1 MYVYYR
7 IYFTNEYFKLL
18 SPLGETFRGG
28 AGKKERAYLR
38 EYSQSTNEVFQNY
51 VNAVI

>member
-7 IYFTNEYFKLL
+7 IYLTNEYFKLL

-28 AGKKERAYLR
+28 AGKKVSAYLR
-38 EYSQSTNEVFQNY
+38 KYS
-51 VNAVI
+51 